1 MVQEQKVAEGEGEF
15 DFLLKTSFLVRKMQ
29 IKILEKRDDAL
40 RFILE
45 GVDIAFANALRR
57 TIIGEVP
64 TFAIDEVEFYENDSA
79 LFDEII
85 AHRLSLIPLTTPF
98 DRFELESMELEDYTV
113 TLSLEAEG
121 PAIVYSGDLKSDDPD
136 VKPVNPNI
144 PIVKLAEG
152 QRLVFNAYAKLGK
165 GKDHAKWQPGFAHY
179 KYLTKV
185 RVSKEVPNWEKIKKA
200 AKKKKLP
207 VEETENELIIT
218 TIRSFYIPRE
228 FEQYIGEKI
237 KEEVVSNTFVF
248 TVESNGELPVEEM
261 VSVALKILM
270 RKSDKFINELHKL
283 AE

>member
-1 MVQEQKVAEGEGEF
+1 ME
-15 DFLLKTSFLVRKMQ
+15 
-29 IKILEKRDDAL
+29 IKILEKREDAI

-45 GVDIAFANALRR
+45 GVDAAFANALRR

-85 AHRLSLIPLTTPF
+85 AHRLAMIPLTTPY
-98 DRFELESMELEDYTV
+98 DRFELDALELDDYTV

-121 PAIVYSGDLKSDDPD
+121 PGIVYSGDLKSDDPD
-136 VKPVNPNI
+136 VKPVTPNI

-152 QRLVFNAYAKLGK
+152 QKLTFNAYAKLGR
-165 GKDHAKWQPGFAHY
+165 GKDHAKWQPGFAYY
-179 KYLTKV
+179 KYLTKIY
-185 RVSKEVPNWEKIKKA
+185 VSKEVPDWEKIKKL
-200 AKKKKLP
+200 AKKRKLP
-207 VEETENELIIT
+207 VEETEDELIIT
-218 TIRSFYIPRE
+218 TITAFYLPRE
-228 FEQYIGEKI
+228 FEQYMGSLI
-237 KEEVVSNTFVF
+237 KEEIVPNAFVF

-261 VSVALKILM
+261 VSIALKILM